1 MSTATHTLLSKL
13 SLTESNESEEL
24 AELGDGI
31 FESRLDWLTRVREE
45 LDETLISMNMDKE
58 NAKKKK
64 RDGKGAYTS
73 DLKGKERKGGG
84 VNKGKLGGQNYK
96 RGPVRRES
104 LEWLESVREAL
115 EVDLSE

>member
-1 MSTATHTLLSKL
+1 MTATRNLLSKL
-13 SLTESNESEEL
+13 SLTESDEFEEIAAL
-24 AELGDGI
+24 EDDI
-31 FESRLDWLTRVREE
+31 FESRNEWLTRVREE
-45 LDETLISMNMDKE
+45 LDENLINMNMTKE

-84 VNKGKLGGQNYK
+84 VCKGKEKGQNYK
-96 RGPVRRES
+96 RGPVVRES

-115 EVDLSE
+115 EADLAED